1 MPFQLKLVSRCEANE
16 FLQARDSL
24 DLDVKQVLCCPPQAD
39 RSRCVFGHPLQPAK
53 RMRQNL
59 PVTHV
64 ERLLGEDEFIVSK
77 TDLKGHITY
86 VNRPFLEIS
95 GFTEDELLGSPHNI
109 VRHPDMPPE
118 AYTDMWRD
126 LQAGLSWRGM
136 VKNRCKN
143 GDHYWVQ
150 ANANPIW
157 EHGEI
162 VGFMSLRVRASRE
175 QILQAERFYAALRA
189 GQARGLTVRHGKAA
203 RSGLAGWGARAAE
216 WLGQQQQVL
225 LLVLTMVAAVFTG
238 GVGVAKAAG
247 WTTHQQVSSAVW
259 AISGILTILF
269 SALSLLNFR
278 ATVQRPLRKLER
290 DLQTVAAGIL
300 TVRDMHAEGEG
311 ASHLQ
316 RALDTTRGNLA
327 SIVRDIRESALQI
340 GGASSEIASAAQSL
354 SQATSEQAASVE
366 EMSATLEQS
375 GASARDNAQNAGLTG
390 KIAQEATR
398 DAQQAGAALEQTIS
412 AMRTIA
418 DRISIIDDIAY
429 QTNMLALNAAIEAAR
444 AGELGRSFAVVADE
458 VRNLARHVRA
468 ATNDIE
474 QRTEALTENV
484 HDIVGTSAAGQA
496 ALDRVT
502 AVSAALKRRVDDMQ
516 TQSALKLLESAEGDH
531 RNTVIRLMAAI
542 EVSPPDLALSELQD
556 HHQCSFGR
564 WYESDGQERLAGM
577 PAFAAVAGPHERL
590 HQTARE
596 LLEVAAAGNGARRS
610 SLATQLVADEQA
622 LLQALRG
629 LNMALAVTR

>member
-1 MPFQLKLVSRCEANE
+1 
-16 FLQARDSL
+16 
-24 DLDVKQVLCCPPQAD
+24 
-39 RSRCVFGHPLQPAK
+39 
-53 RMRQNL
+53 MRQNL

-444 AGELGRSFAVVADE
+444 AGAYGRGFSVVASE
-458 VRNLARHVRA
+458 VRKLAEKSQVAAGEIGALTQRTAQQATDAGALLHKMLPSIARTSDLVQEISAASDEQAVGVDQINQAVGQLNTTTQHNAAASEELA
-468 ATNDIE
+468 ATADVM
-474 QRTEALTENV
+474 QQ
-484 HDIVGTSAAGQA
+484 QA
-496 ALDRVT
+496 ALLDKAMQQFRLRGDEVPVLQSR
-502 AVSAALKRRVDDMQ
+502 AERKR
-516 TQSALKLLESAEGDH
+516 
-531 RNTVIRLMAAI
+531 
-542 EVSPPDLALSELQD
+542 
-556 HHQCSFGR
+556 
-564 WYESDGQERLAGM
+564 
-577 PAFAAVAGPHERL
+577 
-590 HQTARE
+590 ARE
-596 LLEVAAAGNGARRS
+596 QAQRAGSKPAGA
-610 SLATQLVADEQA
+610 
-622 LLQALRG
+622 
-629 LNMALAVTR
+629 